1 MKLHFS
7 KFIFCLFNHKD
18 SFLFFFF
25 WLDSQ
30 LLAMFA
36 DMGNSVGDV
45 FFFIVYFQLSLKSFT
60 LQLP

>member
-45 FFFIVYFQLSLKSFT
+45 FFFIVYF
-60 LQLP
+60 